1 MNRISVAQYELLN
14 MGKRILEMGVEKIKR
29 RYGDEEEGEVEEEG
43 ERIPA
48 FERVLRTAAA
58 SRQV

>member
-1 MNRISVAQYELLN
+1 